1 MSVEIKDL
9 KKQDCEAKILRKMFH
24 KIASGKGATKG
35 ASQGMTEELM

>member
-24 KIASGKGATKG
+24 KIVSDKGSTKG
-35 ASQGMTEELM
+35 ASQGMSEELI

>member
-24 KIASGKGATKG
+24 KIASSKGFAKD
-35 ASQGMTEELM
+35 ASKAMREELM